1 MRTQNKHRIKKSR
14 FYKGK
19 VVRIKLISG
28 HTITG
33 VITKVNNGG
42 IYFKPLGRTGHSQLK
57 ASFFFPFFI
66 PFAAIL
72 FIKFLIF

>member
-1 MRTQNKHRIKKSR
+1 MRTKNKHWMKKSR
-14 FYKGK
+14 LYKGK

-33 VITKVNNGG
+33 VITRVKSGG
-42 IYFKPLGRTGHSQLK
+42 IYFRPVGRTGNSQLK
-57 ASFFFPFFI
+57 ASFLFPFFI

>member
-1 MRTQNKHRIKKSR
+1 MPAKKHWLTKSR
-14 FYKGK
+14 SYKGK

-33 VITKVNNGG
+33 VITGVSKGG
-42 IYFKPLGRTGHSQLK
+42 IHFKPLRKNKDSQLK

-72 FIKFLIF
+72 FIKLLIF